1 MLKKFYSSLKHEQR
15 KEVVSA
21 VRLREMVDVLRKY
34 DVVRGLSPEKL
45 RHILEDLGPTF
56 VKLGQ
61 VMSMRPDF
69 LPQEYCDELI
79 KLQSEAKPLPFDTII
94 ETIEQEY
101 SRKWDKVFASVD
113 ETVLGS
119 ASIAQVHSAVLASG
133 ERVVVK
139 VQRPGIYKI
148 MSRDMVLLKRAA
160 RLVKVVSH
168 SQDVIDFDMVLDEM
182 WSIAKQEMDF
192 LIEADHIEEFA
203 HLNHDDMFV
212 SCPHVYRELTTQH
225 ILVMEYIDGVPIDD
239 FQGLAAHG
247 GGSRRPFRRR

>member
-45 RHILEDLGPTF
+45 RHILEDLGPPF

-79 KLQSEAKPLPFDTII
+79 KLQSEAKPLPFETII

-119 ASIAQVHSAVLASG
+119 ASIA
-133 ERVVVK
+133 
-139 VQRPGIYKI
+139 
-148 MSRDMVLLKRAA
+148 
-160 RLVKVVSH
+160 
-168 SQDVIDFDMVLDEM
+168 
-182 WSIAKQEMDF
+182 
-192 LIEADHIEEFA
+192 
-203 HLNHDDMFV
+203 
-212 SCPHVYRELTTQH
+212 
-225 ILVMEYIDGVPIDD
+225 
-239 FQGLAAHG
+239 
-247 GGSRRPFRRR
+247 

>member
-1 MLKKFYSSLKHEQR
+1 MLSKFFPSLEQKKK
-15 KEVVSA
+15 KELGSA

-34 DVVRGLSPEKL
+34 DVVRGLTPEKL

-79 KLQSEAKPLPFDTII
+79 KLQSSAKPMPFSTII

-101 SRKWDKVFASVD
+101 SRKWNKVFESID

-119 ASIAQVHSAVLASG
+119 ASIAQVHSAVLITG

-203 HLNHDDMFV
+203 HLNHDD
-212 SCPHVYRELTTQH
+212 
-225 ILVMEYIDGVPIDD
+225 IDRKSVV
-239 FQGLAAHG
+239 
-247 GGSRRPFRRR
+247 